1 VPSSIITLTT
11 DFGFKDPYVAEIKAV
26 ILSINPDAE
35 IVDVTHEVEKFN
47 TRMAAYVLACAA
59 PYFPKGTVHVA
70 VVDPG
75 VGTKRCAVL
84 IQTQRGF
91 FIGPNNG
98 VLALAANNQGI
109 EHVFDI
115 KNRKL
120 MLPTISNTFHGR
132 DIFAPIAAHLTNGTR
147 PAAFGPEIHKISA
160 PRFAKIVRRKNM
172 LVGEVL
178 HIDGFGNITTNFGEK
193 ELDSMNIGENVSIK
207 FKNIKL
213 RLKLC
218 RAYEEV
224 EKQKALAVVGSH
236 NFLEISVNQGN
247 AAQKFKVKSGDQIAL
262 ISNQILDTRGTIKK
276 GKAEE
281 RTKACRF

>member
-1 VPSSIITLTT
+1 MPSSIITLTT
-11 DFGFKDPYVAEIKAV
+11 DFGLKDPYVAEIKAI
-26 ILSINPDAE
+26 ILSINPDIR

-75 VGTKRCAVL
+75 VGTKRHTVL
-84 IQTQRGF
+84 IQTRRGF
-91 FIGPNNG
+91 FIGPDNG
-98 VLALAANNQGI
+98 VLALATNNQGI
-109 EHVFDI
+109 EHIFDI

-132 DIFAPIAAHLTNGTR
+132 DIFAPAAAYLTSGTR
-147 PAAFGPEIHKISA
+147 PAAFGPEIHKISTA
-160 PRFAKIVRRKNM
+160 RFAKIVRRKNM

-178 HIDGFGNITTNFGEK
+178 HIDGFGNIITNLGEK
-193 ELDSMNIGENVSIK
+193 ELDSMSIKETVSIK
-207 FKNIKL
+207 LRNTRL

-218 RAYEEV
+218 KAYEEV
-224 EKQKALAVVGSH
+224 EKQKALAIVGSH

-247 AAQKFKVKSGDQIAL
+247 AAEKFKVKSGDEIAL
-262 ISNQILDTRGTIKK
+262 ISN
-276 GKAEE
+276 
-281 RTKACRF
+281 